1 MSTSTTLAKFKQEI
15 TTNKLLQED
24 YFKVSFQNL
33 PKSTTTTKIS
43 IDEHLELPS
52 GFDIWCQGADL
63 PGRSLSVLE
72 VKKHNFT
79 LRMPDRITYDGT
91 WTVSIIL
98 DLSLKGYKNLLKWQR
113 YYSNFENDMGGER
126 GLPGATATITLLD
139 NNFKELSGGAFK
151 IYGIFPS
158 QVPSISMKQDSSN
171 YLTPQ
176 VTFTYSW
183 CDDFGENKLEK
194 EG

>member
-1 MSTSTTLAKFKQEI
+1 MGTLATFKQQI
-15 TTNKLLQED
+15 TTKKLLQED
-24 YFKVSFQNL
+24 YFKVHFGNL
-33 PKSTTTTKIS
+33 PTG
-43 IDEHLELPS
+43 IDENLNLAG
-52 GFDIWCQGADL
+52 GFDIWCQGTDL

-91 WTVSIIL
+91 WTVSVIL
-98 DLSLKGYKNLLKWQR
+98 DLSLTGYKALLKWQR
-113 YYSNFENDMGGER
+113 YYSDFKTDMGGER
-126 GLPGATATITLLD
+126 GLPGATGTITLLD
-139 NNFKELSGGAFK
+139 NNFNSNEEAKNPAAPPAGTFK

-183 CDDFGENKLEK
+183 CDDFGDNNLE
-194 EG
+194 G

>member
-1 MSTSTTLAKFKQEI
+1 MSGTLAKFKQEI
-15 TTNKLLQED
+15 TGKKLLQED
-24 YFKVSFQNL
+24 YFKIHFEGVPEEDNNL
-33 PKSTTTTKIS
+33 GFKEAP
-43 IDEHLELPS
+43 E
-52 GFDIWCQGADL
+52 FDIWCQGTDL

-91 WTVSIIL
+91 WTVSVIL
-98 DLSLKGYKNLLKWQR
+98 DLSLTGYKALLKWQR
-113 YYSNFENDMGGER
+113 FYSSLKKDMGGAR
-126 GLPGATATITLLD
+126 GFPEATGTVTFLN
-139 NNFKELSGGAFK
+139 NNFEVETGKSAGDFK

-183 CDDFGENKLEK
+183 CDDFGENKLE
-194 EG
+194 G

>member
-1 MSTSTTLAKFKQEI
+1 MGTLAKFKQEI
-15 TTNKLLQED
+15 TSKKLLQED
-24 YFKVSFQNL
+24 YFKVHFDGVPGNVTNNL
-33 PKSTTTTKIS
+33 NLGL
-43 IDEHLELPS
+43 DMDG
-52 GFDIWCQGADL
+52 GFDIWCQGTDL

-91 WTVSIIL
+91 WTVSVIL
-98 DLSLKGYKNLLKWQR
+98 DLSLKGYKALLEWQR
-113 YYSNFENDMGGER
+113 YYSSFYYDMGGER
-126 GLPGATATITLLD
+126 GLPETKGIITLLD
-139 NNFKELSGGAFK
+139 NKFEKSDAGEFK

-158 QVPSISMKQDSSN
+158 QVPSISLKQDSSN

-183 CDDFGENKLEK
+183 CDDFDPNIDIETTASGS
-194 EG
+194 

>member
-1 MSTSTTLAKFKQEI
+1 MSTTLAKFKQEI

-24 YFKVSFQNL
+24 YFKVHFENL
-33 PKSTTTTKIS
+33 P
-43 IDEHLELPS
+43 IDNDLDLPS
-52 GFDIWCQGADL
+52 EFDIWCQGADL

-91 WTVSIIL
+91 WNVSVIL
-98 DLSLKGYKNLLKWQR
+98 DLSLTGYKALLAWQR
-113 YYSNFENDMGGER
+113 YYSNFETDMGGER
-126 GLPGATATITLLD
+126 GLPSATATITLLD
-139 NNFKELSGGAFK
+139 NNFKTSENAGQFK

-158 QVPSISMKQDSSN
+158 QVPNISMKQDSSN

-183 CDDFGENKLEK
+183 CDDFNNTTNLER
-194 EG
+194 